1 MRFNSWVFIAG
12 VVALS
17 LGYFLFNPSYERSLE
32 AKFYYTIGSYAEA
45 ERLAKE
51 AFALNPYNRMA
62 STVMVQSQ
70 TALRFVR
77 YIEESKR
84 YLDEISKIAASS
96 PIGDAQRAK
105 VRMMCEIMMAQFEKI
120 SATVVTDRSLVD
132 EASAYH
138 EKFRLLHDKVAQRP

>member
-1 MRFNSWVFIAG
+1 MRFNGWVLIAG

-51 AFALNPYNRMA
+51 AFVLNSYNRMA

-70 TALRFVR
+70 TALRFVA
-77 YIEESKR
+77 YIEESKH
-84 YLDEISKIAASS
+84 YLEEISKMAASS

-105 VRMMCEIMMAQFEKI
+105 VRMICEIMMAQFEKI
-120 SATVVTDRSLVD
+120 SATVVTDRSLVE
-132 EASAYH
+132 EASSYH
-138 EKFRLLHDKVAQRP
+138 DKFRVLYAKVAPKS